1 MNIII
6 CGAGKVGF
14 SISKQLSSQGHSVTV
29 IDQSSEDIK
38 KINETQ
44 EVKGIVGKA
53 TLPSVLENAG
63 AEAADMI
70 IAVTRNDETNMIVC
84 QLSSSLFNI
93 SKKIARIRSKEFL
106 EGKWSKLF
114 NKSNIPIDVIISPEI
129 EVAKSLF
136 RRLEAPG
143 AVDNVPFG
151 NNKIKMLEIS
161 VEKNCPIINIPLKQ
175 LTNKFPDFKANILG
189 AVRKDKFIFL
199 KKEDKLLEGDNVY
212 VVVSSIQLNQILKT
226 FGHEEKTST
235 KILIIGGGNIGLN
248 LAKMLETNFEGARI
262 KIIEKNKQR
271 AEEIVNELSSS
282 IVINGDALDE
292 EILKEANLDDSETV
306 LALTNDDENNI
317 MACVLAEKNKS
328 KIQKRTIAIVNKSN
342 YSLLQ
347 KSLNIDDL
355 VDPRMTTVSRIME
368 HVHKGSIGTVYS
380 LLDGEYEFIE
390 AKILAKSELLNK
402 KIKESNLPEHI
413 RIGAVVR
420 KDAVIIPRSSFVFDK
435 DDLVV
440 LLAKREHLQEVENIF
455 AVSSI

>member
-14 SISKQLSSQGHSVTV
+14 SISKQLSAQGHSITV
-29 IDQSSEDIK
+29 VDQASEDIK
-38 KINETQ
+38 KINDSQ
-44 EVKGIVGKA
+44 DVKGIVGKA

-63 AEAADMI
+63 AENADMI
-70 IAVTRNDETNMIVC
+70 IAVTKNDETNMIVC
-84 QLSSSLFNI
+84 QLASSLFNV

-106 EGKWSKLF
+106 DGKWSRLF

-143 AVDNVPFG
+143 ALDNVPFA
-151 NNKIKMLEIS
+151 NDKVKMLEIS
-161 VEKNCPIINIPLKQ
+161 VEKDCPIKNTPLKN
-175 LTNKFPDFKANILG
+175 LTEKYPDFKANILG
-189 AVRKDKFIFL
+189 AVRKEKFIFL
-199 KKEDKLLEGDNVY
+199 KKNDSMQEGDNVY
-212 VVVSSIQLNQILKT
+212 LIISSDQLTQILKV
-226 FGHEEKTST
+226 FGHEEKTSK

-248 LAKMLETNFEGARI
+248 LAKLLENNFDGARI
-262 KIIEKNKQR
+262 KIIEKNKTR
-271 AEEIVNELSSS
+271 AEEIAAELSSS

-292 EILKEANLDDSETV
+292 EILKEANIDEIETV

-317 MACVLAEKNKS
+317 MACVLAEKTS
-328 KIQKRTIAIVNKSN
+328 PQKRTIAIVNKSN

-368 HVHKGSIGTVYS
+368 QVHRGTIGTVYS

-390 AKILAKSELLNK
+390 GQILEKSELLNK
-402 KIKESNLPEHI
+402 SIKDSNFPEEI
-413 RIGAVVR
+413 RIGAIVR
-420 KDAVIIPRSSFVFDK
+420 DKKVIIPRSDFIFEK
-435 DDLVV
+435 NDLVV
-440 LLAKREHLQEVENIF
+440 FLAKREQLKEVESIF
-455 AVSSI
+455 RISSI